1 MRKMS
6 QPVSPV
12 LTSSQFLYL
21 LENTASPINIDELE
35 DGLDFFHDGVTLD
48 EVQFHNDGISDSQL
62 VRAAEECEL
71 PPNDIT
77 DLEQS
82 FNG

>member
-6 QPVSPV
+6 RPVSPV

-21 LENTASPINIDELE
+21 LENTASPINIAELE
-35 DGLDFFHDGVTLD
+35 DRSDFFRDGVTLD

-62 VRAAEECEL
+62 VRAAKECEL
-71 PPNDIT
+71 PPNVVT
-77 DLEQS
+77 DLDQ
-82 FNG
+82 